1 MNINIQGFENFDTI
15 QVLTRKKNGW
25 YAYDT
30 DFNIPKIN
38 FDDIE
43 SFLAHHNDFVQIN
56 LDTIVNLNYI
66 NEELSSISKD
76 FLVLA
81 GKIHIIT
88 TRYLKKTKSAFRKKI
103 LIKNSKETPNFKG
116 KYLNNNNI
124 IQLDVKNIRFL
135 VREGSLTKIT
145 YKDGTQRSFY
155 QTLKYFDNLLSNEYT
170 FIRVRRDC
178 IINTA
183 YLNHYQINKKNK
195 TGEISIESNV
205 FSISRRNL
213 QSFKKIIPY
222 IKLM

>member
-1 MNINIQGFENFDTI
+1 MDINTQDFDNFDTI
-15 QVLTRKKNGW
+15 QVLIRKKNGW
-25 YAYDT
+25 YINDT
-30 DFNIPKIN
+30 DFNIPMID
-38 FDDIE
+38 FEDIE
-43 SFLAHHNDFVQIN
+43 SFLAQHNDFVQIN

-66 NEELSSISKD
+66 NEELSNISKD

-81 GKIHIIT
+81 GKIYIIT
-88 TRYLKKTKSAFRKKI
+88 TRYLKKTKSAFRKNI
-103 LIKNSKETPNFKG
+103 LLKNSKEIPNFKG
-116 KYLNNNNI
+116 KYLKNNNI
-124 IQLDVKNIRFL
+124 IQLDTKNIRFL

-145 YKDGTQRSFY
+145 YQDGTQRSFY
-155 QTLKYFDNLLSNEYT
+155 QTLKYFDKLLSNEHT